1 MVAEHEGDGHVV
13 ADASPLIALAKLHR
27 LWLLNDLYGAV
38 LICPAVKEETV
49 DAGRAVRAKGVEQ
62 IEAALEDGWL
72 RPACLTAPERDMTQR
87 LIGRTRLGRGE
98 TESIA
103 LASARRLRLIVDDKE
118 ARSVAAAARV
128 EHLGTAGTLLE
139 AHLRQRLDF
148 GELEAALSDLA
159 DVLWLSPAVVVEVLR
174 LAREEKK

>member
-1 MVAEHEGDGHVV
+1 MDEREGKRRVV
-13 ADASPLIALAKLHR
+13 ADASPLIALAKLQR
-27 LWLLNDLYGAV
+27 LRLLNDLYGVV
-38 LICPAVKEETV
+38 LICPAVKGETI
-49 DAGRAVRAKGVEQ
+49 DAGRAVRAGGVEQ
-62 IEAALEDGWL
+62 IETALEDRWL
-72 RPACLTAPERDMTQR
+72 RPVRLTAHERDMIER
-87 LIGRTRLGRGE
+87 LAGRTRLGRGE

-139 AHLRQRLDF
+139 AHFRQRLDF

>member
-1 MVAEHEGDGHVV
+1 M
-13 ADASPLIALAKLHR
+13 ADASPLIALAKLQR
-27 LWLLNDLYGAV
+27 LWLLNDLYGVV

-49 DAGRAVRAKGVEQ
+49 DAGKAVRARGVEQ
-62 IEAALEDGWL
+62 IEAALEDEWL
-72 RPACLTAPERDMTQR
+72 RPARLTAHERDLVQR

-98 TESIA
+98 AESIA
-103 LASARRLRLIVDDKE
+103 VASVRRLRLIVDDKE
-118 ARSVAAAARV
+118 ARGVAAAARV

-148 GELEAALSDLA
+148 GEFEASLRDLG

-174 LAREEKK
+174 LAREEKE

>member
-1 MVAEHEGDGHVV
+1 MDGCDGERRVV
-13 ADASPLIALAKLHR
+13 TDASPLIALAKLRR
-27 LWLLNDLYGAV
+27 LRLLNDLYGVV
-38 LICPAVKEETV
+38 LICPAVESETI
-49 DAGRAVRAKGVEQ
+49 DAGRAVHARGVEQ
-62 IEAALEDGWL
+62 IETALEDGWL
-72 RPACLTAPERDMTQR
+72 RLARLSAHERDMTQR
-87 LIGRTRLGRGE
+87 LTRRSRLGRGE
-98 TESIA
+98 AESIA

-148 GELEAALSDLA
+148 GELETALSDLA

-174 LAREEKK
+174 LAREEKR